1 MSKPSFGAEWFGV
14 AVPLSRSKGV
24 VVKRLVSLLATSGLF
39 ASPAVASVREAA
51 FASSADQSS
60 AQTSLFIGATYRVGL
75 QRRTS
80 DPKGRVAVKLSGMA
94 LAPRSSWLRI
104 GDGLEV
110 AGGRSGKPSLSLAGR
125 DLGTVRQK
133 SNLSGGAAIGIGVGV
148 VLIAGAVFL
157 ATYCDNDCDN
167 AKNE

>member
-1 MSKPSFGAEWFGV
+1 M
-14 AVPLSRSKGV
+14 
-24 VVKRLVSLLATSGLF
+24 SGLF

-75 QRRTS
+75 HRGTG
-80 DPKGRVAVKLSGMA
+80 DPKGRVAVKLSGMT
-94 LAPRSSWLRI
+94 LAPDSSRLRI
-104 GDGLEV
+104 GGGLEI
-110 AGGRSGKPSLSLAGR
+110 AGGKTGKPSLFLAGR
-125 DLGTVRQK
+125 DLGTVGQK
-133 SNLSGGAAIGIGVGV
+133 SNLSSGAAIGIGIGV